1 MVNEVVREPYIYDLP
16 AGSYAIEIRDLNDCL
31 AETSAELEDNPLL
44 ELTFD
49 TEDAYCPDAVDGQLT
64 LYIEGGSP
72 SYFIDWN
79 QGLPANEQYF
89 NDLRWGDYVA
99 TVTDANFCVTT
110 DTVYVGYTYE
120 SCLVIPNAFSPN
132 GDGFNDLWVIE
143 NIELYD
149 QVDLKIFDRW
159 GNMVYITGNAADE
172 PWDGTYN
179 GRALPIDSYHYV
191 IDLNFGNNNPPPGNV
206 TIVR

>member
-1 MVNEVVREPYIYDLP
+1 VNGVVREPYIYDLP
-16 AGSYAIEIRDLNDCL
+16 QGMYDIRIYDLNNCKEE
-31 AETSAELEDNPLL
+31 ASAELTDPPLL

-49 TEDAYCPDAVDGQLT
+49 TENAYCPDKPDGL
-64 LYIEGGSP
+64 LSLNIDGGTP
-72 SYFIDWN
+72 GYDVIWDR
-79 QGLPANEQYF
+79 GLPANEMYF
-89 NDLRWGDYVA
+89 TEVTWGDYIA

-110 DTVYVGYTYE
+110 DTVYVDYTFE
-120 SCLVIPNAFSPN
+120 TCLVIPNAFSPN
-132 GDGFNDLWVIE
+132 GDGFNDLWIIE
-143 NIELYD
+143 NLEFYP

-179 GRALPIDSYHYV
+179 GRVLPIDSYHYV
-191 IDLNFGNNNPPPGNV
+191 IDLNYGDNKPILNNV